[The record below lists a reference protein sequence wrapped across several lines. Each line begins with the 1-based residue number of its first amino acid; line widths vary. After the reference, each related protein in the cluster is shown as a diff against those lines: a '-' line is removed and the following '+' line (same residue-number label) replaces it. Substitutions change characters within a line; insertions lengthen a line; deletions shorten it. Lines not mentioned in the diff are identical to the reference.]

1 MYMKI
6 SCLSERKYR
15 ECSIGEICNREKSDY
30 WKSLLGEQN
39 YKFLLNKYVN
49 FTCYLNEVKYTANL
63 KLISDDLLNYLIRDD
78 KRGLHLDYNFTFNTA
93 SNQTAFRPKQDDS
106 SSYMRCEYAQRAY
119 TAHVISRSTQTGAN
133 VDCSYGHTYQFNTG
147 SKYFMINSVWE
158 SGYREGGIYATRNYG
173 YSYNANGKWS
183 PDSIP
188 E

>member
-1 MYMKI
+1 MRKRIKI
-6 SCLSERKYR
+6 TTFILSA
-15 ECSIGEICNREKSDY
+15 ITVAA
-30 WKSLLGEQN
+30 LGSMTAYANN
-39 YKFLLNKYVN
+39 YPD
-49 FTCYLNEVKYTANL
+49 
-63 KLISDDLLNYLIRDD
+63 SP
-78 KRGLHLDYNFTFNTA
+78 YNFTFNTA

-147 SKYFMINSVWE
+147 SKHFMINSVWE
-158 SGYREGGIYATRNYG
+158 TGYREGAIYATRNFG
-173 YSYNANGKWS
+173 YSYNANGQWS